1 MIYQNLPHGGDS
13 MAKQGCLIVVL
24 FLMFLSGCAYGSYDD
39 EMDNVFAQEKAYLKE
54 SSSLELNNIDS
65 KVTVYKGGKYI
76 SVEYESGIGWYRRS
90 PNGDYKREA
99 DSDGFEDHNPVITRV
114 VHVD

>member
-1 MIYQNLPHGGDS
+1 MTQ
-13 MAKQGCLIVVL
+13 QGYLIVVL
-24 FLMFLSGCAYGSYDD
+24 SLLILSGCALGSYDD
-39 EMDNVFAQEKAYLKE
+39 EMDTVFAQEKAYLKE

-76 SVEYESGIGWYRRS
+76 SVEYESGIGRYRRS

-99 DSDGFEDHNPVITRV
+99 DSDGFEDHNSVITRV